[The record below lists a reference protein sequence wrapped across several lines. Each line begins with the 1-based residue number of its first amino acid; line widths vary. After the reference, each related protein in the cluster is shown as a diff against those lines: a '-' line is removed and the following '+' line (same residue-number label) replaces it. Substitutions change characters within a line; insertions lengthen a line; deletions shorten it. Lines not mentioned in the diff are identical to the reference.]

1 MFAKVAELGT
11 KLSCTNAAPVAT
23 TKQNCASFQ
32 NIVFEA
38 LVPTKHKLGLFVD
51 MKAVSKANKTSYFI
65 KPLKQYL
72 VSPKFSSSTKYQ
84 SQNIN
89 LHTFNHALSF

>member
-1 MFAKVAELGT
+1 MHKCRTSHHNQAKLRII
-11 KLSCTNAAPVAT
+11 
-23 TKQNCASFQ
+23 FQ
-32 NIVFEA
+32 NIMFEA

-72 VSPKFSSSTKYQ
+72 VSPKFSSST
-84 SQNIN
+84 STN
-89 LHTFNHALSF
+89 LKA